1 MGLNGPSRTIVYE
14 PDEQPAQPEPRVE
27 PEPEPVA
34 APAPEREPEP
44 VGA

>member
-1 MGLNGPSRTIVYE
+1 MGLTGPSREVVYE
-14 PDEQPAQPEPRVE
+14 PVEQPAQPEPRVD

-34 APAPEREPEP
+34 APVPEREPEP